1 MRDRLSSVI
10 ATITPFSTPDKYPV
24 IPYGNGERVIQFVTK
39 ATPNGKGMIEVQT
52 FPDAMDGNKPL
63 TLSVR
68 QSLYV
73 TRWHKV
79 KR

>member
-1 MRDRLSSVI
+1 MRDRLSAILS
-10 ATITPFSTPDKYPV
+10 TITPFSTPDQYPV
-24 IPYGNGERVIQFVTK
+24 IPYGNSERVIQFVVKPT
-39 ATPNGKGMIEVQT
+39 ANSKGMIEVQT
-52 FPDAMDGNKPL
+52 MPDAMDQGKPL

-73 TRWHKV
+73 CRWHKV